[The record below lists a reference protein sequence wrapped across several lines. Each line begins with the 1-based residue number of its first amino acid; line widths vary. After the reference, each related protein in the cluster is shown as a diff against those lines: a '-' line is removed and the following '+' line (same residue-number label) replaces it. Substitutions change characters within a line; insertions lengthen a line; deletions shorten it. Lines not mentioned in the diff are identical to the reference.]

1 MINRLLSFLCVSIF
15 LVSCVSPK
23 VFNELKD
30 QQNSTKLESQA
41 IKKENILLETE
52 NTELLDK
59 IESSQALIDQLKK
72 DTTEIGL
79 NYRKILSSYNNLS
92 NSYDLLS
99 EKNSRIIS
107 KKVEESRRLLEELQI
122 AKDDL
127 QQKEDKLTNLQ
138 QSLTAQ
144 QKRLLITQSELE
156 SRELKVT
163 ELQSIINKKDSV
175 LLALKE
181 RISAALLGFEGDGLT
196 ITQKNGKV
204 YISLEEKLL
213 FASGSWTIDTRGE
226 EALSKLAKSLE
237 SQKDINVLIE
247 GHTDNIPFGG
257 RGQIKDNWDL
267 SVVRATAIVRIIT
280 SNSNISMDRLTAA
293 GRGEFVPIAENTTKE
308 GRRANRRIEIILTP
322 KLDDLYQLLEN

>member
-59 IESSQALIDQLKK
+59 IESSQALVDQLKK

-79 NYRKILSSYNNLS
+79 NYRKILSSYNDLS

-293 GRGEFVPIAENTTKE
+293 GRGEFVPSAENTTKE

>member
-59 IESSQALIDQLKK
+59 IESSQALVDQLKK

>member
-59 IESSQALIDQLKK
+59 IESSQALVDQLKK

-79 NYRKILSSYNNLS
+79 NYRKTLSSYNDLS
-92 NSYDLLS
+92 NTYDLLS

>member
-59 IESSQALIDQLKK
+59 IESSQALVDQLKK

-79 NYRKILSSYNNLS
+79 NYRKILSSYNDLS

>member
-41 IKKENILLETE
+41 IKRENILLETE

-59 IESSQALIDQLKK
+59 IERSQAIVDQLKK

-79 NYRKILSSYNNLS
+79 NYRKTLSSFNDLS

-144 QKRLLITQSELE
+144 QKRLLKTQSELE

>member
-59 IESSQALIDQLKK
+59 IERSQAVVDQLKK

-79 NYRKILSSYNNLS
+79 NYRKTLSSYNDLS

-144 QKRLLITQSELE
+144 QKRLLKTQSELE